1 MSRVDSG
8 QSSSLSDLFYCSIT
22 GWIMTAAL
30 IIMIIFA
37 AEKRRRAKFERF
49 WYSHHLFIL
58 FFFMWQIHGMFCE
71 FRPQA
76 AAGRGA
82 IPMLGFAGMIQ
93 PDRPPYCSPGQ
104 IGVFWVS
111 ANNWTIYAR
120 DDLTDAALPRNSGFP
135 AVSSTSRSES
145 CEKFELATR
154 HTSRKSF
161 STHPRCA
168 RFRSKRSTRIGE
180 LGSTYF

>member
-1 MSRVDSG
+1 MGRVDSG
-8 QSSSLSDLFYCSIT
+8 QSSSLSDLIYCSIT

-58 FFFMWQIHGMFCE
+58 FFLMWQMHGMFCE

-76 AAGRGA
+76 AAGRGGRSNA
-82 IPMLGFAGMIQ
+82 WLRRYDPARSTAVLLAWSDWRLLGG
-93 PDRPPYCSPGQ
+93 RR
-104 IGVFWVS
+104 
-111 ANNWTIYAR
+111 TIYAR
-120 DDLTDAALPRNSGFP
+120 DDFTDAALPRNSGFP

-145 CEKFELATR
+145 CERFELATR

-180 LGSTYF
+180 LGNIFF